1 MGKVKVD
8 LSLVD
13 LAALLLS
20 LFSTTHFTVT
30 SISSVV
36 SHFLQKIQQCINNR
50 HEQYKVH
57 QTIAPD
63 HCSIV
68 RMVVTMD
75 IEAGSCFLC
84 GCFTNLVYVCIT
96 PLILQPRVPIVLKMQ
111 EQYDASL

>member
-50 HEQYKVH
+50 HEQYKEH

-68 RMVVTMD
+68 RMVVTNYD
-75 IEAGSCFLC
+75 GHRSRLLFSLWLFYKPHLC
-84 GCFTNLVYVCIT
+84 VHHACYFTTTCPDSIKNARAI
-96 PLILQPRVPIVLKMQ
+96 
-111 EQYDASL
+111 